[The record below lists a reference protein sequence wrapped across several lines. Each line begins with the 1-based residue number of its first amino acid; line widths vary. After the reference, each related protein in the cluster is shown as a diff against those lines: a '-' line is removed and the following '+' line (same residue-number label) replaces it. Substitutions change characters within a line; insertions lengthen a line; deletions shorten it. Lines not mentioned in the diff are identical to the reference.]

1 LGFQPVA
8 ENSQAQFVPQ
18 QPTWLFNPKNGYALL
33 AVQAA
38 FKTLAL
44 SGQLF
49 Y

>member
-1 LGFQPVA
+1 LPEA
-8 ENSQAQFVPQ
+8 KNSQAQFVRQ
-18 QPTWLFNPKNGYALL
+18 QPVWFFNPKIGYALL